1 MKNREKDKNIN
12 SENDDNEY
20 GEHDDAI
27 ERFLE
32 NPDAVITRGWFR
44 YLLKVKSGCIADIS
58 EVEQMLYDT
67 ATDFEYHLHGL
78 DVTNERIEITIGMTV
93 NEPPLDIAKR
103 FQDRLENTGITT
115 ELIYLGTAGQMD

>member
-1 MKNREKDKNIN
+1 MNNRDKDKNIN

-20 GEHDDAI
+20 GEHDNAI

-32 NPDAVITRGWFR
+32 NPDAVITRGCFR

-78 DVTNERIEITIGMTV
+78 DVGVFCTSPKKVYFRNYSPSANWEELFSLRYRYTV
-93 NEPPLDIAKR
+93 AFDKS
-103 FQDRLENTGITT
+103 
-115 ELIYLGTAGQMD
+115 

>member
-1 MKNREKDKNIN
+1 MNNRDKDKNIN

-20 GEHDDAI
+20 GEHDNAI

-32 NPDAVITRGWFR
+32 NPDAVITRGCFR

>member
-1 MKNREKDKNIN
+1 MDSREKDKSIN
-12 SENDDNEY
+12 DENNDNEY

-27 ERFLE
+27 ERFLD
-32 NPDAVITRGWFR
+32 NPDAVIARGWFR
-44 YLLKVKSGCIADIS
+44 YFLKVKSGCIADIS

-78 DVTNERIEITIGMTV
+78 DITNERIEITIGMTV

-103 FQDRLENTGITT
+103 FQERLEHVGVNTD
-115 ELIYLGTAGQMD
+115 LIYLGTAEQID